1 MRMSFAETPW
11 SLLVPPLPLFGASKL
26 RDNCLPSCQQNPTCG
41 KSHVSSGKITR
52 TICSGS
58 KAWEFSGQ
66 VHFHITHYPPLNL
79 VLNVNFG
86 SRWTKREIIF
96 QEHLLIL
103 LCSQIHTD
111 SDNLHSNETW
121 RARQCP
127 QVFICHHPLLSSWV
141 EFNYPTTLGV
151 AMPDVRCWPRHFKQ
165 KDLVHSRESSLG
177 KQYSQ

>member
-1 MRMSFAETPW
+1 MFSFFN
-11 SLLVPPLPLFGASKL
+11 L
-26 RDNCLPSCQQNPTCG
+26 G
-41 KSHVSSGKITR
+41 KAVISRKPDVNLILTR
-52 TICSGS
+52 
-58 KAWEFSGQ
+58 EFSLSLYPPKLGNSPGKFICAYLHHLGILKFQTQ

-151 AMPDVRCWPRHFKQ
+151 AMPDVRC
-165 KDLVHSRESSLG
+165 
-177 KQYSQ
+177 